1 MAQASLSPLLLIFFL
16 LAPTALLTPRVAA
29 AVAPWWAEQA
39 SPAGLTVQRRS
50 PPALDLQAALL
61 AALPTGDL
69 CPSHAGVRDLCQQ
82 CAKVTKDP
90 KAFRMCCSNT
100 REARTWCASFLDFGL
115 N

>member
-1 MAQASLSPLLLIFFL
+1 LLVF
-16 LAPTALLTPRVAA
+16 VAHCVA
-29 AVAPWWAEQA
+29 GAPWWSAEW
-39 SPAGLTVQRRS
+39 PTVQRRS
-50 PPALDLQAALL
+50 PASGVDVQAALL
-61 AALPTGDL
+61 AALPPGDL
-69 CPSHAGVRDLCQQ
+69 CPSHASVRDLCQQ

>member
-1 MAQASLSPLLLIFFL
+1 MSKSSLYVMLLMAPIGL
-16 LAPTALLTPRVAA
+16 LAAS
-29 AVAPWWAEQA
+29 AVSWW
-39 SPAGLTVQRRS
+39 PAGAAVQRRS
-50 PPALDLQAALL
+50 PPALDLQAAIL
-61 AALPTGDL
+61 AALPPGDL
-69 CPSHAGVRDLCQQ
+69 CPSHVDVRDLCQQ

>member
-1 MAQASLSPLLLIFFL
+1 MASIGL
-16 LAPTALLTPRVAA
+16 LAASVVPWWSEQALLVVP
-29 AVAPWWAEQA
+29 P
-39 SPAGLTVQRRS
+39 VQRRS
-50 PPALDLQAALL
+50 PPALDLQTALL
-61 AALPTGDL
+61 AAMPPGDL